1 MLQNLTSDVQV
12 FLNTECDSLSV
23 PARQIRNLV
32 IGVHAREE
40 GADLAAWQP
49 PILSN
54 FDTASFTPMN
64 PDEVL
69 IGKTSEG
76 KTVVSE
82 SARKHEPKFPVLS
95 TAEQLT
101 QCLAVQARAFAIVA
115 PKSQLTDF
123 REFINWFTVLSH
135 DMHFTGLFN
144 IYCQIATTYTTLR
157 RSFFLGRDAVSM
169 EPTWMSIT
177 ELAHIRA
184 TIHAMKA
191 RFSRAAVKERTDL
204 TTRLTKL
211 ELELKQKKS
220 VWNRLDGGAG
230 GGGNANKGNPGAG
243 PNKRKPA
250 GNNEQRNAA
259 DHDND
264 GNERNPNKKKKN
276 KGGGDPPAPGA
287 EDRVSFNKFQ
297 RRCREMGEEPFPCYD
312 HHVKPDGCNKTDEAH
327 RAKFSHGGP
336 AGTLPEGF

>member
-1 MLQNLTSDVQV
+1 M
-12 FLNTECDSLSV
+12 
-23 PARQIRNLV
+23 
-32 IGVHAREE
+32 HAREE
-40 GADLAAWQP
+40 GAELTAWQP

-54 FDTASFTPMN
+54 FDTASFTLLN

-82 SARKHEPKFPVLS
+82 SARKHEPKFPVFVYS
-95 TAEQLT
+95 GAVDTVPGCPSAGVRHCRAEKPADRFPRVH
-101 QCLAVQARAFAIVA
+101 CLVYGF
-115 PKSQLTDF
+115 
-123 REFINWFTVLSH
+123 LSH

-157 RSFFLGRDAVSM
+157 RSFFLGRDAVSI

-230 GGGNANKGNPGAG
+230 GGGNANEGNPGAG

-250 GNNEQRNAA
+250 GNNEQRSAA
-259 DHDND
+259 NHDND
-264 GNERNPNKKKKN
+264 GNERNPNKKKKMN

-287 EDRVSFNKFQ
+287 EDRVSFNKSQ
-297 RRCREMGEEPFPCYD
+297 RRCREMGEEPFPCHD
-312 HHVKPDGCNKTDEAH
+312 HHVKPDGCNKADEAH
-327 RAKFSHGGP
+327 RAKFSHEGP